1 MIKTIDRLVGSI
13 AYRLWDFKEGSI
25 RLGELKKLSKYQYC
39 SLEQLRQ
46 LQEQRL
52 QALIT
57 HAHNTSPW
65 YRKVME
71 QIGLDANKPISIETL
86 QQFPITTKLDI
97 REHIDEFIS
106 NAFSTKELVT
116 AKTGG
121 STGVSLNLFF
131 DRCCQKLRNGAQL
144 YADSFSGWKP
154 GSRIAAIW
162 GNPPIAKTI
171 KQKLRSFLL
180 ERMIYLDTMNLN
192 PDSMAAFVKRWYRFQ
207 PDMIFGH
214 AHSIYLFAKYLH
226 ENKIQDLRP
235 VGIVA
240 TSMML
245 LDHERALIE
254 EVFGCRVSNRY
265 GCEEVGLIGVECEQ
279 HQGMHINS
287 AHIILECLDENN
299 QPVLPGQSGKLVIT
313 DLNNY
318 GMPLIR
324 YRVEDVG
331 ALSYR
336 ECSCGRKTPLL
347 ERLEGRIAD
356 FLKKPDGGQVA
367 GVSLVERTLT
377 KIPGIEQMQLVQ
389 EQLHQIIIN
398 RVKGIEYT
406 PHTDHEL
413 LREFRHV
420 FDTDVELV
428 IKDVTKIPQEKSGK
442 YRFSICKI

>member
-1 MIKTIDRLVGSI
+1 MIKSLDRLLGNIV
-13 AYRLWDFKEGSI
+13 YRLWDFKEGYI
-25 RLGELKKLSKYQYC
+25 RLGELKKLSQYQYL
-39 SLEQLRQ
+39 SSDQIQQ
-46 LQEQRL
+46 LQKERL
-52 QALIT
+52 QALLLHT
-57 HAHNTSPW
+57 YRTSPW
-65 YRKVME
+65 YRTVMDR
-71 QIGLDANKPISIETL
+71 IGLDINKPITLDAL

-97 REHIDEFIS
+97 RENTQEFIS
-106 NAFSTKELVT
+106 NAYSKQELAT

-131 DRCCQKLRNGAQL
+131 DRRCQKLRNGAQL

-162 GNPPIAKTI
+162 GNPPIAKTV

-180 ERMIYLDTMNLN
+180 ERMIYLDTMDLN
-192 PDSMAAFVKRWYRFQ
+192 PNSIAAFVKRWYEFQ

-214 AHSIYLFAKYLH
+214 AHSIYLFAKYLD
-226 ENKIQDLRP
+226 ENQIQDLRP
-235 VGIVA
+235 IGIVA

-254 EVFGCRVSNRY
+254 KVFRCKVSNRY
-265 GCEEVGLIGVECEQ
+265 GCEEVGLIGVECER
-279 HQGMHINS
+279 HEGMHINS
-287 AHIILECLDENN
+287 PHIILECLDEHNK
-299 QPVLPGQSGKLVIT
+299 PVAPGQSGKLVIT

-331 ALSYR
+331 VISNR
-336 ECSCGRKTPLL
+336 KCTCGRTTPLL

-356 FLKKPDGGQVA
+356 FLKKPDGGHVA

-377 KIPGIEQMQLVQ
+377 KVPGVEQMQLVQ
-389 EQLHQIIIN
+389 ENLHQIIIN
-398 RVKGIEYT
+398 RVKGVEYT
-406 PHTDHEL
+406 PATDEEL
-413 LREFRHV
+413 LREFRQV
-420 FDTDVELV
+420 FDENVELL
-428 IKDVTKIPQEKSGK
+428 IKDVAKIPQEKSGK